1 MRIYYPDD
9 IVTDAQ
15 RDAYKRGW
23 CDRAAKQ
30 GKRGGGISS
39 PAKQAAARANGAK
52 GGRPRLT
59 PPVG

>member
-15 RDAYKRGW
+15 RDAYRRGW
-23 CDRAAKQ
+23 RDRAARTGRK
-30 GKRGGGISS
+30 GGEASS

-59 PPVG
+59 PPVE